1 MSWKD
6 TLKKNQNDI
15 FGEDPED
22 MLNFMNVTPRMKAE
36 AERRRARKITTKDS
50 TGQDEEAAERTKRN
64 EGDKL
69 AEILARNKDNR
80 EKANQPV
87 EKLIEWVEG

>member
-6 TLKKNQNDI
+6 TLKKNI
-15 FGEDPED
+15 FDEDPED
-22 MLNFMNVTPRMKAE
+22 MTDFMNVTPRMKRE

-50 TGQDEEAAERTKRN
+50 TGQDEEAAKRT
-64 EGDKL
+64 EDKEADLL
-69 AEILARNKDNR
+69 AMFRERNKANR
-80 EKANQPV
+80 EKLNQPV

>member
-6 TLKKNQNDI
+6 TLKKNI
-15 FGEDPED
+15 FDEDPED
-22 MLNFMNVTPRMKAE
+22 MTDFMNVTPRMKRE

-50 TGQDEEAAERTKRN
+50 TGQDEEAAKRT
-64 EGDKL
+64 EDKEAELL
-69 AEILARNKDNR
+69 AMIRERNKAAR
-80 EKANQPV
+80 KKPNQPV